1 MRDIKINYKLNKSEL
16 IYEKIQ
22 IKIINELNKILSE
35 KKIEKKE
42 LIELTGL
49 NEVKINNILNN
60 RLEKITIKDLCI
72 VSFVLNL
79 NPEELFNVKIFKEN
93 TLENGYSKGFIDGL
107 YYAIQIIKNIDSKI
121 DISKVLDMYNKLN

>member
-107 YYAIQIIKNIDSKI
+107 YYAIQIIKNLDKKI
-121 DISKVLDMYNKLN
+121 DISKILDIYNKLI